1 MIGYEVS
8 DRLLIHAILM
18 NLILQLAQVKLYL
31 GEPLERHHGS
41 TANAFTLR
49 AIVLLE
55 SYLIRSYLLIGR
67 ELLRLNLC
75 PRKLVRVYR
84 VWIRIL
90 INGHWVSVFHKSGHK
105 MLFFAAK
112 LEGLGHWREIATHWF
127 TLESSRCSLISPWAY
142 MDLLNGLLDLTQL
155 ILQLTL
161 LEAHIIQ
168 LFDNHLLGISNFP
181 ESIIDTVLIL
191 LNLLDLHGLR
201 LDDGFPISDLLMQL
215 GDDVLCPLHLTVYRF
230 LQAPLFLV
238 LHQVIANN
246 IAPLHLF

>member
-90 INGHWVSVFHKSGHK
+90 INGH
-105 MLFFAAK
+105 
-112 LEGLGHWREIATHWF
+112 
-127 TLESSRCSLISPWAY
+127 
-142 MDLLNGLLDLTQL
+142 
-155 ILQLTL
+155 
-161 LEAHIIQ
+161 
-168 LFDNHLLGISNFP
+168 
-181 ESIIDTVLIL
+181 
-191 LNLLDLHGLR
+191 
-201 LDDGFPISDLLMQL
+201 
-215 GDDVLCPLHLTVYRF
+215 
-230 LQAPLFLV
+230 
-238 LHQVIANN
+238 
-246 IAPLHLF
+246 